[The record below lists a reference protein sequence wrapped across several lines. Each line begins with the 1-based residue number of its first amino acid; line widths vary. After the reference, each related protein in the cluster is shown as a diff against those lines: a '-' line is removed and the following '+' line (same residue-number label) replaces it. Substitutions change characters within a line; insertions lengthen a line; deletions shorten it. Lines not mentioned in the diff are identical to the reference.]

1 MMDSVEIAFF
11 FMSFKCLRLEHEQI
25 RQILLHW
32 EQLTTDVSLT
42 LEKLFLKRAEQDF
55 WVTRQPR

>member
-1 MMDSVEIAFF
+1 MFE
-11 FMSFKCLRLEHEQI
+11 LEHEQI

-32 EQLTTDVSLT
+32 EQLTSDVSLT

-55 WVTRQPR
+55 WVMRQPC